1 MKYLKTFEFFD
12 FDKHFDI
19 DEDVLSFVFADLLDR
34 YPFIGIQLAEVDEE
48 NFKVELFDKETDN
61 KPNDLKEEFNFL
73 KKKEIYTQVESHFDV
88 MNFKIKSCELDEKSN
103 KIVLTIHQLIKESNS
118 PRKGMKSRWSVK
130 YKRSIDCNNP
140 KGFSQ
145 KQYCKRKRSGG
156 KYKD

>member
-48 NFKVELFDKETDN
+48 NFKVELFDKEDDN

-73 KKKEIYTQVESHFDV
+73 KKKEIL
-88 MNFKIKSCELDEKSN
+88 ELV
-103 KIVLTIHQLIKESNS
+103 IMVAIT
-118 PRKGMKSRWSVK
+118 M
-130 YKRSIDCNNP
+130 
-140 KGFSQ
+140 
-145 KQYCKRKRSGG
+145 
-156 KYKD
+156 

>member
-12 FDKHFDI
+12 FDKYFDI

-34 YPFIGIQLAEVDEE
+34 YPFIGIKLVEVDKE
-48 NFKVELFDKETDN
+48 NFKIELFDKETNN

-73 KKKEIYTQVESHFDV
+73 KKKEIYTQVKAHFDV

-103 KIVLTIHQLIKESNS
+103 KIVLTIHQLINESNN

-145 KQYCKRKRSGG
+145 KQYCKRKRRGG
-156 KYKD
+156 NYKD

>member
-19 DEDVLSFVFADLLDR
+19 DEDVLSFVFSDLLDR

-48 NFKVELFDKETDN
+48 NFKVELFDKENDN

-73 KKKEIYTQVESHFDV
+73 KKKEIYTQVEAHFDV

-103 KIVLTIHQLIKESNS
+103 KIVLTIHQLTKESNS